1 MMQPKRTKY
10 RKQFKGRNAG
20 LAHRGSRASRSATTG

>member
-10 RKQFKGRNAG
+10 RKQFKGNPG
-20 LAHRGSRASRSATTG
+20 YAHRGSTVRSASTG

>member
-10 RKQFKGRNAG
+10 RKQFKGTNTG
-20 LAHRGSRASRSATTG
+20 LAHRGSYGVVR

>member
-10 RKQFKGRNAG
+10 RKQFKGRNTG
-20 LAHRGSRASRSATTG
+20 LAQRGNMWLSASSA